1 MPCNGIAVMT
11 AQTLADLQAHFQ
23 DTHNRAQF
31 AEWLRERGVD
41 VKRWWPS
48 KGSWA
53 IGIGSDWVGLKFAG
67 SAIEL
72 SNERASDF
80 KAHQAELDRAY
91 ALAQVYAGLVAQQQI
106 VASLVALGL
115 TPQNMSQDGG
125 GTLTFN
131 IQLVVPIKVRIYP
144 TGSLDLVTED
154 GDFETGKGILETLL
168 TTLQAGGVTIT
179 QTSPVETHRHD
190 LNMVYTGEHTATVY
204 VGQDITESGAPHTH

>member
-11 AQTLADLQAHFQ
+11 AQTLADLQTHFQ
-23 DTHNRAQF
+23 DAHNRAQF
-31 AEWLRERGVD
+31 VSWLQERGVD

-53 IGIGSDWVGLKFAG
+53 IGIATDWIGLKFAG

-72 SNERASDF
+72 SNEREQDF
-80 KAHQAELDRAY
+80 QAHKDELDRAY
-91 ALAQVYAGLVAQQQI
+91 ALAQVYAGQVAQQQI
-106 VASLVALGL
+106 VSALVALGL
-115 TPQNMSQDGG
+115 TPQNMSQDNG
-125 GTLTFN
+125 GTLSFN

-168 TTLQAGGVTIT
+168 
-179 QTSPVETHRHD
+179 
-190 LNMVYTGEHTATVY
+190 
-204 VGQDITESGAPHTH
+204 